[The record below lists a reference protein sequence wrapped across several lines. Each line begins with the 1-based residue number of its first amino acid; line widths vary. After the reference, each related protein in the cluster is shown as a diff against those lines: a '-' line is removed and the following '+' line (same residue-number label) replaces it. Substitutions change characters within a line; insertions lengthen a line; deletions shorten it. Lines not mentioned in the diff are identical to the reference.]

1 MAKAGKADPRAVSDV
16 DKQIGNRIRA
26 RRKEMGL
33 SQESLADAVG
43 VTFQQIQKYERGVNR
58 VAARTLMS
66 ISEALDVSL
75 LALLPAQEERQTGLV
90 DDPELWIIF
99 TQLNGD
105 GRSLLRTLAKG
116 LLQDVRYKAA
126 KRRSGR

>member
-1 MAKAGKADPRAVSDV
+1 MAKAGKSDPRAVSDV

-75 LALLPAQEERQTGLV
+75 LALLPPQEERQAGLV

-99 TQLNGD
+99 TQLNSD

-126 KRRSGR
+126 KRRNGR